1 MRLKG
6 LKILSGRAFIHYQRN
21 SSSYRS
27 GAILLLVSRGTVPG
41 PTVGF
46 IVTRKVGSAVRRNK
60 VRRKLRAVVVSLC
73 SLGQLGNRS
82 YILVPT
88 PSAVFS
94 DFTMIRDDV
103 LNCLRKAS
111 L

>member
-1 MRLKG
+1 M
-6 LKILSGRAFIHYQRN
+6 
-21 SSSYRS
+21 
-27 GAILLLVSRGTVPG
+27 
-41 PTVGF
+41 
-46 IVTRKVGSAVRRNK
+46 
-60 VRRKLRAVVVSLC
+60 
-73 SLGQLGNRS
+73 GQLGNRS